1 MMRGIES
8 QAVRSLGQQPK
19 INEEKVDSMRL
30 DSRITKWMIVVA
42 LLLLS
47 LGGAIVT
54 ADAPETLFAYTIVNS
69 SYTAGTAGAVNGDR
83 SAASP
88 AAFTAQPNKII
99 NLNGDPAVFSF
110 SDPAGQSRLVLR
122 QYTYSADPEDLLPNQ
137 IINPFAT
144 YWAPLVAEQTWVNV
158 ANLHTAATKGRWL
171 YATGYDLARI
181 AVVDMNNFYQQTAAS
196 YQFPTAWPSISVPPG
211 AECHGEGLTVV
222 GNYLYALFTINPGG
236 GYSTY
241 ANSIVVK
248 LYVVPST
255 GALVY
260 ISHLEVGK
268 NAFTLESFNNKLYVC
283 ALGGMQ
289 NAGSYNGDTRLDI
302 IDLATFT
309 TTSVATIAAIGGDF
323 RDIAIRD
330 ADNAYI
336 LVGHYDSYFSNL
348 VGGVYRTS
356 LANITSPANWTRVIE
371 VNSPGYLWGIYAE
384 SNRLWFVKGTPVE
397 IYSPLPTSIATP
409 AKTFSAANMGDATG
423 NLNSATLVAPNP
435 AATRAVTFK
444 TAAGKSFASHAV
456 LARQARQTAEAL
468 KDAVGK

>member
-1 MMRGIES
+1 
-8 QAVRSLGQQPK
+8 
-19 INEEKVDSMRL
+19 MRL
-30 DSRITKWMIVVA
+30 DSRITKWMIVAA

-47 LGGAIVT
+47 FGSAIVT
-54 ADAPETLFAYTIVNS
+54 ADTPETLFAYTIVNS
-69 SYTAGTAGAVNGDR
+69 SYTAGTAGAINGDR

-88 AAFTAQPNKII
+88 AVFTAQPNKITG
-99 NLNGDPAVFSF
+99 LNGDPAVFNF
-110 SDPAGQSRLVLR
+110 SDSSGQSRLALR
-122 QYTYSADPEDLLPNQ
+122 QYTYGGTLLPNQ
-137 IINPFAT
+137 IINPFAS
-144 YWAPLVAEQTWVNV
+144 YWTPLVAQPTWNDL
-158 ANLHTAATKGRWL
+158 ANLHAVATKGRWL
-171 YATGYDLARI
+171 YAIGYDLARI
-181 AVVDMNNFYQQTAAS
+181 TVANMNLSYGEIAS
-196 YQFPTAWPSISVPPG
+196 YQFPTDWPGISLPSS
-211 AECHGEGLTVV
+211 AECHGEGLAVV
-222 GNYLYALFTINPGG
+222 GNYLYALFTINPNG
-236 GYSTY
+236 GYTVY

-248 LYVVPST
+248 LAINTLT
-255 GALVY
+255 GSLTY

-309 TTSVATIAAIGGDF
+309 TTSVATIATIAAIGGDF

-356 LANITSPANWTRVIE
+356 LANITSPANWNKVIE

-397 IYSPLPTSIATP
+397 IYSPLPASIATP

-435 AATRAVTFK
+435 AATRAVPFK

-456 LARQARQTAEAL
+456 LARQARQSAKAL
-468 KDAVGK
+468 KDAVEE

>member
-1 MMRGIES
+1 
-8 QAVRSLGQQPK
+8 
-19 INEEKVDSMRL
+19 MRL
-30 DSRITKWMIVVA
+30 DSRITKWMIVAA

-54 ADAPETLFAYTIVNS
+54 ADTPETLFAYTIVNS
-69 SYTAGTAGAVNGDR
+69 SYTAGTAGAINGDR

-88 AAFTAQPNKII
+88 AAFTAQPNKITG
-99 NLNGDPAVFSF
+99 LNGDPAVFNF
-110 SDPAGQSRLVLR
+110 SDSSGQSRLALR
-122 QYTYSADPEDLLPNQ
+122 QYTYGGTLLPNQ
-137 IINPFAT
+137 IINPFAP
-144 YWAPLVAEQTWVNV
+144 YWTPLVAQPTWNDV
-158 ANLHTAATKGRWL
+158 ANLHAVATKENWL
-171 YATGYDLARI
+171 YTTGYDLARI
-181 AVVDMNNFYQQTAAS
+181 AVADMDLSYVEVAS
-196 YQFPTAWPSISVPPG
+196 YQFPTAWSISVPPG
-211 AECHGEGLTVV
+211 AECHGEGLAVV
-222 GNYLYALFTINPGG
+222 GDYLYALFTINPGG
-236 GYSTY
+236 GYTVY
-241 ANSIVVK
+241 ANSILVK
-248 LYVVPST
+248 LEIDTLNGSLT
-255 GALVY
+255 Y

-309 TTSVATIAAIGGDF
+309 TTSVSTTAAIGGDF

-348 VGGVYRTS
+348 VGGVYHTS
-356 LANITSPANWTRVIE
+356 LTNITSPANWTRVIE

-397 IYSPLPTSIATP
+397 IYSPLPTSIATS

-435 AATRAVTFK
+435 AVTRAVTFK

-456 LARQARQTAEAL
+456 LARQARQSAKAL
-468 KDAVGK
+468 KEAVGE